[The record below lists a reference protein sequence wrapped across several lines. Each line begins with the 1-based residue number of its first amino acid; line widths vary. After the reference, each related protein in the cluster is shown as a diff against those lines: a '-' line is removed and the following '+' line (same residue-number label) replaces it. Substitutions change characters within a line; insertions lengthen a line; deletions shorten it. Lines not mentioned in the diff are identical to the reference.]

1 MRNPESAVESV
12 TACCNVFQFISSPRP
27 LVRPNI
33 LVEPAGQAVEGLRF
47 PGFNRRFV
55 TQVKETAAA
64 NPNPLR
70 PLHVEGLDR
79 TIGGVGCG
87 NPNETDTCD
96 FEIPGIH
103 FFPKLSI
110 KRGTLESGDV
120 QFMNHLLEC
129 FGRKVIANQ
138 NGGNSKCALN

>member
-27 LVRPNI
+27 LVRSTI
-33 LVEPAGQAVEGLRF
+33 LVETVARAVEGLRF
-47 PGFNRRFV
+47 PEFNPRFV
-55 TQVKETAAA
+55 THVKETAAA
-64 NPNPLR
+64 NANPLR
-70 PLHVEGLDR
+70 PVNVEGLDR
-79 TIGGVGCG
+79 IIGGVGCG
-87 NPNETDTCD
+87 SPNETDTCD

-120 QFMNHLLEC
+120 RFMNHLLEC
-129 FGRKVIANQ
+129 FGRKVIANE
-138 NGGNSKCALN
+138 NGGNLKCALN